1 MEKKDIDKVQVRFK
15 VDGNPLL
22 ELEEVRSEIIKNQI
36 GKNVY
41 YGIDI
46 ELDLVKALYISCN
59 DWHNHEYTM
68 FFEFLTPQKVVKLYS
83 EGGNWHGSE
92 VLSPVNMIQ
101 RQHN

>member
-59 DWHNHEYTM
+59 D
-68 FFEFLTPQKVVKLYS
+68 
-83 EGGNWHGSE
+83 
-92 VLSPVNMIQ
+92 
-101 RQHN
+101 